1 MEWEEKC
8 IREEV
13 LCEGVALKMS
23 PQDLA
28 VSLLMCYSPERT
40 TFLTY
45 CFNLGGNVYFIFHIA
60 VRKITISLLG
70 LPGFFETCIHV

>member
-13 LCEGVALKMS
+13 LCEGVALKMLQ
-23 PQDLA
+23 QDLA
-28 VSLLMCYSPERT
+28 VSLLMCYSPKGT

-45 CFNLGGNVYFIFHIA
+45 CFNLGGKCIFYISYCCQKNDH
-60 VRKITISLLG
+60 ISLG
-70 LPGFFETCIHV
+70 TARVF